1 MEKTIHVTIRS
12 VYGRDNVYPACEM
25 SRLLCD
31 LAGSKTL
38 TESMRSTLVRQHGWA
53 IIIDSRV

>member
-1 MEKTIHVTIRS
+1 MDNSIHVTIRS
-12 VYGRDNVYPACEM
+12 VYGRDNYYPACEM
-25 SRLLCD
+25 SRLFCD

-53 IIIDSRV
+53 IIIDSRI